1 MPRRRAPAG
10 LGRDGRALWRSVL
23 DDIEERGNDET
34 VFELDPRELAL
45 LEQACR
51 IADRIAEL
59 EAIVEKRGLT
69 TRGSTGQTVI
79 HPAVAEIRQHR
90 LALQRILGS
99 IGLDTGDVAE
109 KTGAASN
116 RARHAAQTRWRRRDA
131 EAEGAQLRV
140 IGGNNR
146 R

>member
-1 MPRRRAPAG
+1 LPRRRAPAG
-10 LGRDGRALWRSVL
+10 LGRDGRALWRSVV
-23 DDIEERGNDET
+23 DDIEQRGNDDT
-34 VFELDPRELAL
+34 TFELDPREFAL

-51 IADRIAEL
+51 VADRVTEL

-99 IGLDTGDVAE
+99 IGLDAGDDE

-116 RARHAAQTRWRRRDA
+116 HARRAAQARWARRDWDPQ
-131 EAEGAQLRV
+131 QLRV
-140 IGGNNR
+140 IGGR
-146 R
+146 DT